1 MVIVFQEAVAEV
13 ATSVVAVVV
22 SIESLQLQ
30 PTVFLWAQERCPV
43 KSTKEQNSI
52 VVKI

>member
-1 MVIVFQEAVAEV
+1 MVMVFQEAAAEV
-13 ATSVVAVVV
+13 AISVVAVVV

-30 PTVFLWAQERCPV
+30 PTVFLWAQKRCQV